1 MAEATE
7 KALITTG
14 SKPTALLAA
23 VQGMDRLPFFRQMG
37 LMVGIAASVAI
48 GVAIVLWAQ
57 APNLGVL
64 FNGLDQKDSSAV
76 VEALQKSGVKYK
88 VDETTGAIMVPS
100 RDLHGIRLNLA
111 SQGLPNGSAQGLE
124 SLQKESGFGT
134 SQFIENARYLRA
146 MEVELGRSIETL
158 ANVQSV
164 RVHLAIPKT
173 SVFVR
178 QRENPSAAVIVNL
191 YPGRTLEAGQVSA
204 ITHMVSS
211 SVPNLQSEQVTV
223 VDQAGRLL
231 TSPKRSGDMQLS
243 SDQFDYTKKME
254 QHFVDRII
262 DILSPVVGA
271 EGVHAQVTA
280 DVDFAVTE
288 QTQELFN
295 PDTPALRSQQAS
307 EESSGAG
314 DAGGIPGALSNQPP
328 GAATV
333 PQTTG
338 AQGQPGPAPAGGA
351 AAGKSRSNSTTNY
364 ELDKTISHTRMSPG
378 RVNRLSV
385 AVVIDDRLMPSGQRR
400 PHSPEEIDR
409 LTQLVRDAVG
419 ISAQRGDTVSL
430 TNLAFNS
437 PVVEPLPEPSFWEE
451 PWFWDIAKQVLAGL
465 AVMLLVFGVLRPM
478 MRNLSRKETLVT
490 QTGAAGTAGAGT
502 AGGAAGERGEGA
514 VAEDQLSLTSKG
526 PQALLAPTEKDR
538 EDIIAQARTFSD
550 AEPGLVAQIVKG
562 WVNED

>member
-1 MAEATE
+1 MAEATD

-14 SKPTALLAA
+14 SKPTALMAA

-146 MEVELGRSIETL
+146 MEVELSRSIETL
-158 ANVQSV
+158 SNVQSV
-164 RVHLAIPKT
+164 RVHLAIPKS

-191 YPGRTLEAGQVSA
+191 YPGRTLEEGQVSA

-271 EGVHAQVTA
+271 DGVHAQVTA
-280 DVDFAVTE
+280 DLDFAVTE

-328 GAATV
+328 GAASV

-338 AQGQPGPAPAGGA
+338 AQGQPGAAPAGGA

-364 ELDKTISHTRMSPG
+364 ELDKTISHTRISPG

-451 PWFWDIAKQVLAGL
+451 PWFWDIAKQGVAGI

-478 MRNLSRKETLVT
+478 MRNLSRKETVVT
-490 QTGAAGTAGAGT
+490 QTGTTGAGT